1 MTTPCSPRWQRRKDA
16 RPAEIL
22 AAALA
27 LFGERGY
34 ANTRL
39 DDVASRAGVTK
50 GTLYL
55 YFANKEELFKA
66 AVRETVLPHI
76 EFAEDLVA
84 DHRDDARSLL
94 RRLLDAWAVLLSQPH
109 SGCLSK
115 LMMAEAANFPDLAR
129 FYLDEVVLRSRRLF
143 STVIERGI
151 QDGEFRPV
159 DVALLT
165 REITAPLLM
174 INIWQRSFAP
184 LGDESIDL
192 VEFAR
197 FHYDILLQGIDARAT
212 ATRFD

>member
-1 MTTPCSPRWQRRKDA
+1 MSTLPPRWQRRKDA

-66 AVRETVLPHI
+66 VVRDTILPHLQ
-76 EFAEDLVA
+76 FAEDLIA

-94 RRLLDAWAVLLSQPH
+94 RRLLDNWAALLAQPH

-115 LMMAEAANFPDLAR
+115 LMIAEAANFPDLAR
-129 FYLDEVVLRSRRLF
+129 FYLEEVVQRSRRLF

-151 QDGEFRPV
+151 QDGEFRAV

-165 REITAPLLM
+165 REIIAPLLM
-174 INIWQRSFAP
+174 VNIWQRSFTP
-184 LGDESIDL
+184 LGDEPIDV

-197 FHYDILLQGIDARAT
+197 FHYDILLSGIANPEAGPLFR
-212 ATRFD
+212 